1 MMRTTAIN
9 NLDVS
14 GKISI
19 LYSISQVLLEER
31 LIRDIFRSTLKII
44 SEKMDVLRGMLTI
57 FNRKTGQIFTQDAFG
72 LTDEEINRGIYWLG
86 EGITGKVVE
95 SGEPIIV
102 EKITEEP
109 EFLNRASLK
118 DKSAKSDVSF
128 ICVPIKTGAEVV
140 GTLSVEYPLREQD
153 HLFNDVKFLSIV
165 ASMIAQTVRLYQ
177 LKYEENQEL
186 QDENKRL
193 TDKLKQKFHPSNIIG
208 NSKAMRD
215 VYRMIEKISSGNTTT
230 LILGESGVGKE
241 LVANAIHYN
250 SPRAEYPFIKFNCA
264 ALPESIIE
272 SELFGHEKGAFSDA
286 INTKKGRFELAN
298 RGTIFLDEIGEISLS
313 LQAKLL
319 RVLQEREF
327 ERVGGVNSI
336 HVDIRVIAATNRDLQ
351 ELVKK
356 GEFRE
361 DLYYRLNVFSIT
373 VPPLRERKTDILL
386 LGNYFLDRMN
396 KDNSKNIKRISTP
409 AIDLLMG
416 YHWPGNVRELENC
429 IERGVILSDDDV
441 IHSYNL
447 PPTLQSAES
456 SGTETGW
463 GLKKRIKSIEYEMIV
478 EALKNSGGNISE
490 ASNELKITER
500 ILRLRINKLKINS
513 KNYRH
518 KKK

>member
-1 MMRTTAIN
+1 MGTTVIN
-9 NLDVS
+9 NVDVS

-19 LYSISQVLLEER
+19 LYSISRALLEER
-31 LIRDIFRSTLKII
+31 PIRDIFRSILNIM
-44 SEKMDVLRGMLTI
+44 SENMDLIRGMLTI
-57 FNRKTGQIFTQDAFG
+57 YNRRTGHIFIQDAFG
-72 LTDEEINRGIYWLG
+72 LTHEEINRGIYWLG

-102 EKITEEP
+102 GKITEEP

-118 DKSAKSDVSF
+118 EKSAKTDLSF
-128 ICVPIKTGAEVV
+128 ICVPIKTGVEVI
-140 GTLSVEYPLREQD
+140 GTLSVEHPLCEHE
-153 HLFNDVKFLSIV
+153 HLLNDVRFLSII
-165 ASMIAQTVRLYQ
+165 ASMIARTVRLYQ

-186 QDENKRL
+186 QDENRRL
-193 TDKLKQKFHPSNIIG
+193 NAELKQKFHPSNIIG
-208 NSKAMRD
+208 NSKAMRE

-286 INTKKGRFELAN
+286 ITTKKGRFELAN
-298 RGTIFLDEIGEISLS
+298 KGTIFLDEIGEISLS

-327 ERVGGVNSI
+327 ERVGGVDSI
-336 HVDIRVIAATNRDLQ
+336 HVDIRVIAATNRDLP

-386 LGNYFLDRMN
+386 LANYFLDKMN
-396 KDNSKNIKRISTP
+396 KDNNKNIKRISTP
-409 AIDLLMG
+409 AIDLLMS

-456 SGTETGW
+456 SGTESGW
-463 GLKKRIKSIEYEMIV
+463 GLKKRIESVEHEMIV
-478 EALKNSGGNISE
+478 EALKNSSGNITDT
-490 ASNELKITER
+490 AKELKITER
-500 ILRLRINKLKINS
+500 ILRLRINKLKINP
-513 KNYRH
+513 KKYRYR
-518 KKK
+518 KK

>member
-1 MMRTTAIN
+1 MMAKTATN
-9 NLDVS
+9 NVDVS
-14 GKISI
+14 GKIST

-31 LIRDIFRSTLKII
+31 LIRDIFRSILKII
-44 SEKMDVLRGMLTI
+44 SENMDMTRGMLTI
-57 FNRKTGQIFTQDAFG
+57 FNRKTGQIFIKDAFG
-72 LTDEEINRGIYWLG
+72 LTEEEIHRGIYWLG

-102 EKITEEP
+102 GKINEEP

-118 DKSAKSDVSF
+118 DKSSKNDVSF
-128 ICVPIKTGAEVV
+128 ICVPIKTGIEVI
-140 GTLSVEYPLREQD
+140 GTLSVEHPCHEEE
-153 HLFNDVKFLSIV
+153 HLLDDVRFLSII
-165 ASMIAQTVRLYQ
+165 ASMIARTVRLYQ

-186 QDENKRL
+186 LDENRRL
-193 TDKLKQKFHPSNIIG
+193 TAELKQKFHPSNIIG

-215 VYRMIEKISSGNTTT
+215 VYRVIGKISTSSTTT

-241 LVANAIHYN
+241 LVAHAIHYN
-250 SPRAEYPFIKFNCA
+250 SPRAAYPFIKFNCA

-286 INTKKGRFELAN
+286 ITTKKGRFELAN
-298 RGTIFLDEIGEISLS
+298 RGTIFLDEIGEISPS

-327 ERVGGVNSI
+327 ERVGGINSI
-336 HVDIRVIAATNRDLQ
+336 KVDIRVIAATNRDLQ
-351 ELVKK
+351 DLVKK

-386 LGNYFLDRMN
+386 LANYFLDKMN
-396 KDNSKNIKRISTP
+396 KDNNKTIKRISTP
-409 AIDLLMG
+409 AIDLLMS

-456 SGTETGW
+456 TGTQTGW
-463 GLKKRIKSIEYEMIV
+463 GLKKRIESVEYEMIV
-478 EALKNSGGNISE
+478 ESLKNAGGSISG
-490 ASNELKITER
+490 ASKELKITER
-500 ILRLRINKLKINS
+500 ILRLRINRLKINP
-513 KNYRH
+513 KKYRLR
-518 KKK
+518 K

>member
-1 MMRTTAIN
+1 MRTQAISN
-9 NLDVS
+9 VDVS
-14 GKISI
+14 WKISI
-19 LYSISQVLLEER
+19 LYSISQVLQEER
-31 LIRDIFRSTLKII
+31 SIREIFRSILKNI
-44 SEKMDVLRGMLTI
+44 SKNMDLLRGMLTI
-57 FNRKTGQIFTQDAFG
+57 FNRKTGQIFIQDAFG

-102 EKITEEP
+102 KKVTEEP

-118 DKSAKSDVSF
+118 DKSTKSDVSF
-128 ICVPIKTGAEVV
+128 ICVPIKTGVEVI
-140 GTLSVEYPLREQD
+140 GTLSIEHPLRDEE
-153 HLFNDVKFLSIV
+153 HLLDDVKFLSIIT
-165 ASMIAQTVRLYQ
+165 SMIARTVRLYQ

-186 QDENKRL
+186 QDENRRL
-193 TDKLKQKFHPSNIIG
+193 TAELKQKFHPSNIIG

-298 RGTIFLDEIGEISLS
+298 KGTIFLDEIGEISFS

-327 ERVGGVNSI
+327 ERVGGINSI
-336 HVDIRVIAATNRDLQ
+336 HVDIRVIAATNRDIRK
-351 ELVKK
+351 LVEK

-386 LGNYFLDRMN
+386 LANYFLDKMN
-396 KDNSKNIKRISTP
+396 KDNNRNIKRISTP
-409 AIDLLMG
+409 AIDLLMS

-429 IERGVILSDDDV
+429 IERGIILSDDDV

-463 GLKKRIKSIEYEMIV
+463 GLKKKIESVEYEMIV
-478 EALKNSGGNISE
+478 EALKNSSGNISD
-490 ASNELKITER
+490 ASKELRITER
-500 ILRLRINKLKINS
+500 ILRLRINRLKINP
-513 KNYRH
+513 KKYRL